1 MGLGGVMSLVG
12 AGGVDVVGGDAE
24 GRVCRV
30 GGGGGGGVVVVAVL
44 AWRRRSMRLR
54 VTWARH
60 LCRTNKSIF
69 EYLNINSC
77 FFEKSR
83 TWQTNVKGSS
93 CSVLV
98 RASNC
103 HPDISP

>member
-1 MGLGGVMSLVG
+1 MGLGGMMSFAG
-12 AGGVDVVGGDAE
+12 AGEEDVVGGDAE
-24 GRVCRV
+24 GGVCRV
-30 GGGGGGGVVVVAVL
+30 GGGGVVVAVL

-60 LCRTNKSIF
+60 LCRTNRSMF
-69 EYLNINSC
+69 EYLNMNSC
-77 FFEKSR
+77 FFEKKSN
-83 TWQTNVKGSS
+83 TANKNVKESS